1 MKRFEI
7 IDGLRGYFLVFML
20 INHLVFAGGYW
31 LVKINHNQLAFV
43 EDAQGFVFLSGL
55 LIGMV
60 YVRKMAK
67 NGYEAGRAA
76 IYSRAFELY
85 RYAMGI
91 VLVALAAQ
99 MVLPGAYYI
108 WYNWLGYTTFD
119 DPMRLAAIATF
130 FFQPTFMDILP
141 QYIVYMIFAPMLV
154 KLVIDGKW
162 AYVMIGSLIVWM
174 AGQIGVQKLIT
185 DPINSFLMRPDD
197 QGMRTSFN
205 LFGWQIVFYSALV
218 LGALTSLN
226 RIPWGKIFA
235 PENSFIPLAAVSVC
249 LFFLPLRIMTA
260 YGLMPPEL
268 AAKFATLEIRTD
280 FSVVYLLNFMAAAA
294 LMTWMLI
301 AGPKH
306 SAVWVRKI
314 ANALIWVFSIRF
326 LQLLGRHSLYVYVW
340 HVAIVYAVY
349 YFDGRSPELSQFTK
363 AMIAVVGVAL
373 LAIPALWRERDK
385 FFGTAEDNA
394 PTPRG
399 PNGQVAAPATASVK
413 AGPKAS
419 VPVTRPRTA

>member
-7 IDGLRGYFLVFML
+7 IDGIRGYFLVFML

-31 LVKINHNQLAFV
+31 LVKVNHNQLAFL

-91 VLVALAAQ
+91 VLVALLAQ

-108 WYNWLGYTTFD
+108 WYNWLGYTNFH
-119 DPMRLAAIATF
+119 DPLRLAAVATF
-130 FFQPTFMDILP
+130 LFQPTFMDILP
-141 QYIVYMIFAPMLV
+141 QYVIYMLFAPMLV

-162 AYVMIGSLIVWM
+162 AQVMIGSLIVWM
-174 AGQIGVQKLIT
+174 AGQIGLQKLIS
-185 DPINSFLMRPDD
+185 DPINAFFMRPDD

-226 RIPWGKIFA
+226 RIPWTKIFS
-235 PENSFIPLAAVSVC
+235 PENTFIPMAAAAVC
-249 LFFLPLRIMTA
+249 LFFLPLRLMTA
-260 YGLMPPEL
+260 YGVMPADL

-280 FSVVYLLNFMAAAA
+280 FSVVYLLNFTAAAA
-294 LMTWMLI
+294 LMTWLLI

-306 SAVWVRKI
+306 SAAWVRTI
-314 ANALIWVFSIRF
+314 SNALIWVFSLKF
-326 LQLLGRHSLYVYVW
+326 LQLLGRHSLHVYVW

-349 YFDGRSPELSQFTK
+349 YFDGRSPELSQLTK
-363 AMIAVVGVAL
+363 TAIAVVAVSL

-394 PTPRG
+394 PAPRG
-399 PNGQVAAPATASVK
+399 PTNKTPAPVKATVPATGS
-413 AGPKAS
+413 
-419 VPVTRPRTA
+419 RTA